1 MGFAE
6 RAVSACVRAFEAG
19 RADEQKAQDILKCNR
34 VDVNPIEPYLKHES
48 FNIRYMAVRIVGE
61 KGSVKTLLEAAK
73 TEKDGFIAARMMG
86 YLGKRGAEGLE
97 AFESLLRSD
106 NPILKEA
113 AIQMFRKSGQTD
125 ALFPM
130 VFDESDWV
138 VQRIKRYLHEQ
149 EQDRPASD
157 L

>member
-6 RAVSACVRAFEAG
+6 RAVAACVRAFNVG
-19 RADEQKAQDILKCNR
+19 KADEQKAQDILKCER
-34 VDVNPIEPYLKHES
+34 VDVSPIEPYLKHES
-48 FNIRYMAVRIVGE
+48 FNIRYMAARIVGE
-61 KGSVKTLLEAAK
+61 KGNIKTLIEAAK

-113 AIQMFRKSGQTD
+113 AIQMFRRSGQTD

-130 VFDESDWV
+130 VFDDNDWV
-138 VQRIKRYLHEQ
+138 VQRIKRYLNEQ
-149 EQDRPASD
+149 KQNRPTPD